1 MNRLDIYRK
10 TVYTPSM
17 YIYQDEHWPYFEY
30 DSHSLTRLLEECHLE
45 QGKLLARMDVL
56 GLSEKEEK
64 ILSTITSDII
74 KSSEI
79 EGFLLNQ
86 DKVRSSIARRLG
98 IKTSGLVNSDRNVDA
113 VVEMM
118 LDATQ
123 NYDKPLTQ
131 ERLFGWHACL
141 FPTGYSGMNKIEVAK
156 YRSAEMQVVSG
167 GLGMER
173 VHYEAPAPKVVRKE
187 MQLFLRWLNNK
198 KKEGDSIIH
207 AAVAHLWFITIHP
220 FEDGNGR
227 IARTIADM
235 MLCRSDRMKF
245 RFYSMSNQILLDK
258 KNYYD
263 ILEKTQHSSIDITGW
278 LEWFL
283 KCYKK
288 AVEESYAQT
297 ESVLRK
303 YAFLQS
309 ISEIP
314 LNSRQSM
321 MLTKM
326 LDSSWFGV
334 LNTSKWAK
342 MAKCSA
348 DTALRDISDLVAKGI
363 LEKSPTAGGRST
375 NYTVVNGAE

>member
-1 MNRLDIYRK
+1 
-10 TVYTPSM
+10 M
-17 YIYQDEHWPYFEY
+17 YIYQDEHWPHFEY
-30 DSHSLTRLLEECHLE
+30 DSQSLSNLLEECHLE
-45 QGKLLARMDVL
+45 QGKLLSRMEML

-98 IKTSGLVNSDRNVDA
+98 IQTSGLVNSDRNVDA

-123 NYDKPLTQ
+123 NYDKPLTE

-141 FPTGYSGMNKIEVAK
+141 FPTGYSGMNKIEVGQ

-167 GLGMER
+167 GLGHEK
-173 VHYEAPAPKVVRKE
+173 VHYEAPKPKAVKKE
-187 MQLFLRWLNNK
+187 MKLFLRWLNSR

-207 AAVAHLWFITIHP
+207 AATAHLWFITIHP

-235 MLCRSDRMKF
+235 MLCRSDRTKF

-258 KNYYD
+258 KNYYE
-263 ILEKTQHSSIDITGW
+263 ILEKTQHSSVDITEW
-278 LEWFL
+278 IEWFL

-288 AVEESYAQT
+288 AVEESYSQT

-309 ISEIP
+309 ISEIL
-314 LNSRQSM
+314 LNSRQSF
-321 MLTKM
+321 MLNKM
-326 LDSSWFGV
+326 LDGSWFGV

-342 MAKCSA
+342 MAKCSN
-348 DTALRDISDLVAKGI
+348 DTALRDITDLVEKGV
-363 LEKSPTAGGRST
+363 LEKNPTAGGRST
-375 NYTVVNGAE
+375 NYTIVQDKDK